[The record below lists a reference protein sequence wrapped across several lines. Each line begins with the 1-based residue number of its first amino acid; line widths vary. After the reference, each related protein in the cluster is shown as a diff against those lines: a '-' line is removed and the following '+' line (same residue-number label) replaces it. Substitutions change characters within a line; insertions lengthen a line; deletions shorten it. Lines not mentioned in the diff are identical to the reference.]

1 MNVPS
6 GSSAVGVGLR
16 PLSEEVLEVFQE
28 GGTANL
34 TLNEL
39 LARTRERG
47 PCGLIVLLCLPFLA
61 PVAVPGTS
69 NVFGLVIIHLA
80 WRLLHG
86 RPAHLPRRWGDRGIQ
101 GKVLS
106 KVVRTSV
113 RVLAFVERWTCE
125 RGPLW
130 FQSERARRLNAVVLI
145 YGGLLLAA
153 PIPPLIPMSNFAPAI
168 GILLVAA
175 SMMERD
181 GWMILAGY
189 VATLAATAYIGGM
202 ACIYWFGWQRISG
215 PVAAFFR
222 RMFE

>member
-1 MNVPS
+1 MSVPV
-6 GSSAVGVGLR
+6 GSPLGGAVLR
-16 PLSEEVLEVFQE
+16 PLSEEVSELFFKE
-28 GGTANL
+28 GAKDL

-69 NVFGLVIIHLA
+69 NVFGLVIAHLA

-86 RPAHLPRRWGDRGIQ
+86 RPAHLPQRLGNRGIQ
-101 GKVLS
+101 GNILS

-113 RVLAFVERWTCE
+113 RVLAFVERWTRE
-125 RGPLW
+125 RGPVWL
-130 FQSERARRLNAVVLI
+130 QGERARRFNAMVLI

-189 VATLAATAYIGGM
+189 VATLAATAYIGAV
-202 ACIYWFGWQRISG
+202 ACFYWIGWQRLSG
-215 PVAAFFR
+215 PGAAFFR